1 MAVSGWR
8 CLAELPEFTGRST
21 TVHGKLSYSNKDW
34 VISKALFV
42 RGEFEYEKIQKAIAL
57 AVEAGCISPKN
68 QGYIIDVGA
77 NIGTVCITL
86 VREGVFSAA
95 LAFEPEPRNH
105 RLLVKNI
112 RRNRL
117 ARSIEAF
124 NYALS
129 SAPGKLEMELSTHN
143 FGDHRLRNQG
153 AALEYGQMREFE
165 RSRITVGVH
174 RLDDVLSALQIRPE
188 EIKLLWMDVQGHE
201 KHVVEGADLLLRCGV
216 PVVAEFWP
224 YGLARAGVSPSQ
236 FHACA
241 IARFGHFYDL
251 GEQVPRRR
259 PIAEL
264 PEMFG
269 RYRGATQ
276 FSDLLLLARQE
287 QGQTAST

>member
-1 MAVSGWR
+1 MGWR
-8 CLAELPEFTGRST
+8 ELAWQCLAELPEFTVRSA

-42 RGEFEYEKIQKAIAL
+42 HGEFEYEKIQKAVAL
-57 AVEAGCISPKN
+57 AVDAGCISPKN
-68 QGYIIDVGA
+68 QGYVIDVGA

-86 VREGVFSAA
+86 VRESVFSAA
-95 LAFEPEPRNH
+95 LAFEPEPRNY

-124 NYALS
+124 NCALS
-129 SAPGKLEMELSTHN
+129 SAPGKLEMELSLHN
-143 FGDHRLRNQG
+143 FGDHRLRNEE
-153 AALEYGQMREFE
+153 AALEFGQMREFD
-165 RSRITVGVH
+165 RSRITVGVR

-201 KHVVEGADLLLRCGV
+201 KHVIEGADLLLRCGV

-224 YGLARAGVSPSQ
+224 YGLTRAGVSPSQ
-236 FHACA
+236 FYACV

-269 RYRGATQ
+269 QYRGTTQ
-276 FSDLLLLARQE
+276 FSDLLLLAR
-287 QGQTAST
+287 